1 MFVLDKDIMFDYF
14 FSFSWLS
21 VPVQMIA
28 WEDSS
33 PKWPIMRRVGW

>member
-1 MFVLDKDIMFDYF
+1 MFDYF
-14 FSFSWLS
+14 CFWLS

-33 PKWPIMRRVGW
+33 LK